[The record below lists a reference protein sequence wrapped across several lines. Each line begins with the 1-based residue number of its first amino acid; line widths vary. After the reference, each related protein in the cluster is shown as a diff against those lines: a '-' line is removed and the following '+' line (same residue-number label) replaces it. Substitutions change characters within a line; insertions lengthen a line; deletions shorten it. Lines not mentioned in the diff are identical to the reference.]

1 MLSEEEA
8 NFNFIVIGLIQPE
21 LKPTFYHTHDEQSSN
36 PRSTTLKMS
45 RAQTHDLPHS
55 RWAELKPTIY
65 HTQDEQSSNPR
76 STTLKMS
83 TLTITSSMQSKFN
96 KFCQA
101 KSKVLKKLGTFTV
114 CHRLKTMLQLY
125 IIVNVQF
132 SYCVWSIVL
141 VFGLSPPHN
150 LLHLRREC

>member
-45 RAQTHDLPHS
+45 RAQTHNLPHS

-83 TLTITSSMQSKFN
+83 RAQTHDLPHSRWAELKPTIYHTQDEHSN
-96 KFCQA
+96 Y
-101 KSKVLKKLGTFTV
+101 
-114 CHRLKTMLQLY
+114 Y
-125 IIVNVQF
+125 IINAV
-132 SYCVWSIVL
+132 
-141 VFGLSPPHN
+141 
-150 LLHLRREC
+150 